1 MLKKCFIGAALLCV
15 SVLSLAHDYTVGE
28 LHIKHPWTRASASG
42 ATNAGAFMVIKS
54 ASNDQLLQVSGEI
67 ANKVEIHE
75 MKMVDGVMKMRPVS
89 ALPLAAGTETKLAP
103 GTYHIMLMG
112 LKQPLKEGEKFPLT
126 LTFAKAG
133 VVTVQVK
140 VEAMTYQAASAP
152 HSAH

>member
-1 MLKKCFIGAALLCV
+1 MLKKCFISAALLCL
-15 SVLSLAHDYTVGE
+15 SVLSFAHEYTVGE
-28 LHIKHPWTRASASG
+28 LQIKHPWARASASG
-42 ATNAGAFMVIKS
+42 ASNAGAFMVINS
-54 ASNDQLLQVSGEI
+54 ASDDQLVQVSGEI

-75 MKMVDGVMKMRPVS
+75 MKMVDGVMKMRQIS
-89 ALPLAAGTETKLAP
+89 ALPLAAGSETKLAP

-140 VEAMTYQAASAP
+140 VEAMTYQAS
-152 HSAH
+152 STAHAAH